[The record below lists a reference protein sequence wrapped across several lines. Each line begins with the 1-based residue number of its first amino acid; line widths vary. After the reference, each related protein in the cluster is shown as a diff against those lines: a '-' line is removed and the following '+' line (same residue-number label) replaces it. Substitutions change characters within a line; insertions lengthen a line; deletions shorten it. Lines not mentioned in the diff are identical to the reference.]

1 MSNSAQFQRSPQAP
15 YLPAQPLPFVLYF
28 VNKYRWWYLLILLLE
43 IAASV
48 SATFMPYI
56 IGQVVQTIGQLL
68 SKPQLLWP
76 AIEWPVFVFTIL
88 NIAEVVFLRAAG
100 TCRMFAAPRL
110 RRRVT
115 QELYAYLQ
123 QHSYRFITNNFAG
136 ALAHRISETS
146 QGVSMSLAT
155 LLFEFLPVI
164 IKLGVSTALLFR
176 ASLPLGGFVGL
187 WSVAF
192 LVLSYQL
199 ARQCQPHAQRHAAA
213 RSETNGKIVDSVT
226 NLSSVRLFARV
237 PFEREYLNKFLDTEI
252 NLGRTAM
259 RYMER
264 IHWFQYSAAV
274 VLKVGVLGLAAY
286 LWQRGQLNL
295 AGFVMSIS
303 LALLIIS
310 EVRNLGRRF
319 LELFEFIGNIAN
331 GVNSI
336 VRAHEVV
343 DVPKAP
349 ALQVRHGAIEFRDV
363 TFAYTSGHNIF
374 ERLNLTIA
382 PGERVG
388 LVGYSGS
395 GKSTLVNLI
404 LRLYDPQDG
413 AILIDGVDIKKV
425 TQESLHSQISLIP
438 QDPGLFHRT
447 LLENIRYG
455 NLEAR
460 EEAIRDA
467 SILAHADDFIQG
479 MPSKYD
485 SLVGERGVKLSGGQR
500 QRIAIARVIAKSAP
514 IMIMDEATSSLDS
527 LTEKAIQE
535 SLEREMTGKTVI
547 VVAHRLSTIA
557 FLDRI
562 LVFDQGRIVEDG
574 SHAQLLVKN
583 GTYARLW
590 NRQVDGFIADGSSE
604 AKAADSAHYLELE
617 AAFPPDSLR
626 DE

>member
-1 MSNSAQFQRSPQAP
+1 MSNSAHFQRSPDAP
-15 YLPAQPLPFVLYF
+15 YLPPQPLLFVLYF

-56 IGQVVQTIGQLL
+56 IGQVVQIIGQLL
-68 SKPQLLWP
+68 TKPQFLWP
-76 AIEWPVFVFTIL
+76 AIGWPVITFTLL
-88 NIAEVVFLRAAG
+88 NIAEMVFLRAAG
-100 TCRMFAAPRL
+100 ACRMFAAPRL
-110 RRRVT
+110 RRTVT

-123 QHSYRFITNNFAG
+123 QHSYRFISNNFAG

-176 ASLPLGGFVGL
+176 ASFPLGGFVGA
-187 WSVAF
+187 WSLIFLAF
-192 LVLSYQL
+192 SYRL

-252 NLGRTAM
+252 TLGRTAM
-259 RYMER
+259 QYMER

-286 LWQRGQLNL
+286 LWQRGALNV

-331 GVNSI
+331 GVHSI
-336 VRAHEVV
+336 VRSHEVV
-343 DVPKAP
+343 DAP
-349 ALQVRHGAIEFRDV
+349 DAQGLQVRHGAIEFRNV
-363 TFAYTSGHNIF
+363 TFAYTQGQNIF
-374 ERLNLTIA
+374 EHLNLTIA
-382 PGERVG
+382 SGERVG

-404 LRLYDPQDG
+404 LRLYDPQAG
-413 AILIDGVDIKKV
+413 AILIDGIDIKKV

-455 NLEAR
+455 NLEAQEESIR
-460 EEAIRDA
+460 EA
-467 SILAHADDFIQG
+467 SILAHADQFIQG

-500 QRIAIARVIAKSAP
+500 QRIAIARVIAKAAP
-514 IMIMDEATSSLDS
+514 ILIMDEATSSLDS

-535 SLEREMTGKTVI
+535 SLETEMKGKTVI

-562 LVFDQGRIVEDG
+562 VVFDQGRIVEDG
-574 SHAQLLVKN
+574 SHAQLLAKN

-590 NRQVDGFIADGSSE
+590 NRQLDGFISDGSSE
-604 AKAADSAHYLELE
+604 VNKNDSGDYFELE
-617 AAFPPDSLR
+617 AAFPPDSLSN
-626 DE
+626 E